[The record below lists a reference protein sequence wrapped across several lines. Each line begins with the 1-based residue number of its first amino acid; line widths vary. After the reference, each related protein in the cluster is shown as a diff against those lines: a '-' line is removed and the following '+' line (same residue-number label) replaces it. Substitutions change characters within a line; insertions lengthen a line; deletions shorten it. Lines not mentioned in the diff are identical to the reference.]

1 MKKLF
6 VIYVTITVLSV
17 LSFSKAYSCPKCNA
31 DFRQELLE
39 KRANTLG
46 GQELLEAIKNQDGGN
61 SVVLPKNYVKQDE
74 PLSEGMKQ
82 ILAENVSEDN
92 SLSTLSTFE
101 IIKLF
106 FTTWVFRS

>member
-6 VIYVTITVLSV
+6 IICLTVAAISI
-17 LSFSKAYSCPKCNA
+17 LSFEETSACPKCNA
-31 DFRQELLE
+31 DFKQELME

-61 SVVLPKNYVKQDE
+61 SVVLPKNYVKKDE

-92 SLSTLSTFE
+92 SISTLSTFE

>member
-6 VIYVTITVLSV
+6 IICLTILALSV
-17 LSFSKAYSCPKCNA
+17 LTVTGANACPKCNA
-31 DFRQELLE
+31 DFKQELME

-61 SVVLPKNYVKQDE
+61 SVVLPKNYVKKDE

-92 SLSTLSTFE
+92 SISTLSTFE

>member
-6 VIYVTITVLSV
+6 IICLTVAAISI
-17 LSFSKAYSCPKCNA
+17 LSFEETSACPKCNA
-31 DFRQELLE
+31 DFKQELMD

-82 ILAENVSEDN
+82 ILTDNKSEDN
-92 SLSTLSTFE
+92 SVSTFTL
-101 IIKLF
+101 IKLV
-106 FTTWVFRS
+106 FTAWFYYR